1 MWSAEVQRHDKIYND
16 PLEVMM
22 FKKWLG
28 VRRVRA
34 EEKPGQ
40 DRAGH
45 AQPRARVL
53 AMVSPHTRKVA
64 ARQSRLYC
72 KVR

>member
-28 VRRVRA
+28 VSESESRREGRTGQARA
-34 EEKPGQ
+34 ATCSSLG
-40 DRAGH
+40 DGFTSH
-45 AQPRARVL
+45 A
-53 AMVSPHTRKVA
+53 
-64 ARQSRLYC
+64 
-72 KVR
+72 